1 MASRISEEV
10 VEYILSFM
18 WKCNV
23 CGIYI
28 EMDTANQ
35 YDSNT
40 MCKDCEDRRLLWTL
54 REKLIELGL
63 V

>member
-1 MASRISEEV
+1 MASRIPEEV

-28 EMDTANQ
+28 EMDTTKQ
-35 YDSNT
+35 YNSNT
-40 MCKDCEDRRLLWTL
+40 MCKDCEDRRLLWIL

>member
-1 MASRISEEV
+1 
-10 VEYILSFM
+10 M

-23 CGIYI
+23 CDIYI
-28 EMDTANQ
+28 EMDTVNQ

-40 MCKDCEDRRLLWTL
+40 MCKDCEDRRLLWIL
-54 REKLIELGL
+54 REKLIELWL

>member
-1 MASRISEEV
+1 MASRIPEEI
-10 VEYILSFM
+10 VEYILLFM
-18 WKCNV
+18 WKCNY

-28 EMDTANQ
+28 EMDTTKQ
-35 YDSNT
+35 YNSKT
-40 MCKDCEDRRLLWTL
+40 LCKDCEDRRLLWIL